1 MDFLSPPA
9 IFDPAKLK
17 AINGKYIKAMT
28 PEKFAEYAIPY
39 IKQSVHREDVDL
51 NEIAKLLQARTELFT
66 EIPEMVDF
74 IDALPEYDIALYTHK
89 KMKTNPENSLESL
102 KEVLPVLEGV
112 EDWTEE
118 NIHDALFDLIG
129 KLGVKNGIV
138 LWPLRVA
145 VSGKAF
151 TPGGGVEIS
160 YLIGKEDTLARI
172 RKGIEKLS

>member
-1 MDFLSPPA
+1 MNLS
-9 IFDPAKLK
+9 K
-17 AINGKYIKAMT
+17 
-28 PEKFAEYAIPY
+28 KF
-39 IKQSVHREDVDL
+39 S
-51 NEIAKLLQARTELFT
+51 LF
-66 EIPEMVDF
+66 
-74 IDALPEYDIALYTHK
+74 
-89 KMKTNPENSLESL
+89 SS
-102 KEVLPVLEGV
+102 V

>member
-1 MDFLSPPA
+1 
-9 IFDPAKLK
+9 
-17 AINGKYIKAMT
+17 
-28 PEKFAEYAIPY
+28 
-39 IKQSVHREDVDL
+39 
-51 NEIAKLLQARTELFT
+51 
-66 EIPEMVDF
+66 MVDF

-172 RKGIEKLS
+172 RKGIEKLL

>member
-1 MDFLSPPA
+1 MLRIKKLS
-9 IFDPAKLK
+9 K
-17 AINGKYIKAMT
+17 
-28 PEKFAEYAIPY
+28 
-39 IKQSVHREDVDL
+39 DVDL

-118 NIHDALFDLIG
+118 TKGILVPG
-129 KLGVKNGIV
+129 KKVV
-138 LWPLRVA
+138 
-145 VSGKAF
+145 VSGTLLDYNGTKEIK
-151 TPGGGVEIS
+151 GGNLIS
-160 YLIGKEDTLARI
+160 IK
-172 RKGIEKLS
+172 

>member
-1 MDFLSPPA
+1 
-9 IFDPAKLK
+9 
-17 AINGKYIKAMT
+17 
-28 PEKFAEYAIPY
+28 
-39 IKQSVHREDVDL
+39 
-51 NEIAKLLQARTELFT
+51 
-66 EIPEMVDF
+66 
-74 IDALPEYDIALYTHK
+74 
-89 KMKTNPENSLESL
+89 MKTNPENSLESL

-160 YLIGKEDTLARI
+160 YLISKQVGCRISAKQKLHRSPTNYIDTSLLNR
-172 RKGIEKLS
+172 